1 MNFTADKQSFY
12 APTLWAGAVPSQLNL
27 DPARIA
33 DMVRRLATLNDPALG
48 SVIVDEHG
56 RPVASEA
63 PAIVRLGVAAGGLP
77 MQVIL
82 TRVHA
87 TTRCTIE
94 ARTVRLPYSVESPPR
109 RAALRSLMRTLRG
122 KDGVTVRVGPD
133 QTILLLW
140 DVVLDGAATI
150 DKVLVEILCFV
161 QASRPHVARLK
172 AA

>member
-1 MNFTADKQSFY
+1 VS
-12 APTLWAGAVPSQLNL
+12 SQ
-27 DPARIA
+27 PIPESARLS
-33 DMVRRLATLNDPALG
+33 DLVRRLAALGEPALG
-48 SVIVDEHG
+48 SVTVDEQG
-56 RPVASEA
+56 RPVATET
-63 PAIVRLGVAAGGLP
+63 PAVLRLGVAAGGLP

-82 TRVHA
+82 TRAHA

-109 RAALRSLMRTLRG
+109 RRALRTLLRTLRG
-122 KDGVTVRVGPD
+122 QDGVSARVGRD

-140 DVVLDGAATI
+140 DVVLDGPATI

-161 QASRPHVARLK
+161 QASRPHLARLK

>member
-1 MNFTADKQSFY
+1 
-12 APTLWAGAVPSQLNL
+12 
-27 DPARIA
+27 
-33 DMVRRLATLNDPALG
+33 MVRRLAALETPALG
-48 SVIVDEHG
+48 SVTVDEAGH
-56 RPVASEA
+56 PIASQA
-63 PAIVRLGVAAGGLP
+63 PAVVRLGVAAGGLP

-82 TRVHA
+82 TRAHA

-109 RAALRSLMRTLRG
+109 RKALRSVMRTVQG
-122 KDGVTVRVGPD
+122 KDGVTTRVAQD

-161 QASRPHVARLK
+161 QASRPHLAKLK

>member
-1 MNFTADKQSFY
+1 MS
-12 APTLWAGAVPSQLNL
+12 SQLNL

-33 DMVRRLATLNDPALG
+33 DLVRRLEALGEPALG
-48 SVIVDEHG
+48 SVTVDEHG

-63 PAIVRLGVAAGGLP
+63 PAVVRLGVAAGGLP

-94 ARTVRLPYSVESPPR
+94 ARTVRLPYTAESRTR
-109 RAALRSLMRTLRG
+109 RASLRTLMGTLRG
-122 KDGVTVRVGPD
+122 KDGVTARVAQD

-161 QASRPHVARLK
+161 QASRPHVEKLK